1 MMHASFKSLLKRKN
15 MAHLNAGEDSRSQ
28 PPLRRVAFV
37 LLDNFSLMAFAGA
50 VDALVTANLV
60 TREPLV
66 EVLVVGA
73 TSDLVVSDLGTAIST
88 DCPLTALQEQRLD
101 LLIMCGGF
109 RVHLQSSPSI
119 RSTLRC
125 FDAAGTTLGG
135 LWNGAFFLAEAG
147 VLDGH
152 DCAIHPDSRAM
163 LLESFPGVCL
173 SRHSYVLDRK
183 RISCAGANSALSM
196 MLDWLR
202 RDHDQ
207 SFVDA
212 IEEILN
218 CDKAQEV
225 MDVSV
230 LSLDRDPTLPQA
242 LKLALELMHNN
253 IDEPLSVDEIARWV
267 NISRRQ
273 LERLFIRYVDASPS
287 RYYMELRVTYARQ
300 LLQQTNKSIA
310 DIAVASGFTSIDHF
324 RHCFRQFFHV
334 APAKFRRQRQP

>member
-1 MMHASFKSLLKRKN
+1 MRASFKSLLKQKN
-15 MAHLNAGEDSRSQ
+15 MVHLAGVEEDSVSQ
-28 PPLRRVAFV
+28 PPIRVAFV

-50 VDALVTANLV
+50 VDALVTANLM

-66 EVLVVGA
+66 EVLSVSA
-73 TSDLVVSDLGTAIST
+73 SSDLVTSDLGTAIST
-88 DCPLTALQEQRLD
+88 DCQLSALHEQRLD
-101 LLIMCGGF
+101 LLVVCGGF
-109 RVHLQSSPSI
+109 RVCLQSTPLI
-119 RSTLRC
+119 RSTLCC
-125 FDAAGTTLGG
+125 FDALGTTLGG
-135 LWNGAFFLAEAG
+135 LWNGSFFLADAG

-163 LLESFPGVCL
+163 LVESFPGVSL
-173 SRHSYVLDRK
+173 PGRSYVLDRK
-183 RISCAGANSALSM
+183 RISCAGANSSLSM

-202 RDHDQ
+202 RAHDA

-218 CDKAQEV
+218 CDKAQDV

-267 NISRRQ
+267 SISRRQ
-273 LERLFIRYVDASPS
+273 LERLFSRYVDASPS
-287 RYYMELRVTYARQ
+287 RYYLELRVTYARQ

-310 DIAVASGFTSIDHF
+310 DIAVASGFTSITHF
-324 RHCFRQFFHV
+324 RHCFRQFFDV
-334 APAKFRRQRQP
+334 APAKFRRQRQT